1 MQTATRLIAAIT
13 LVTLTGCSETGAR
26 EADSAASD
34 QALSGAS
41 AREAIEAANARFV
54 DALLRGDVA
63 GMSANYADGAVIMMP
78 GDAAWTGRTTI
89 EGKFREL
96 LDGTTFTAARF
107 ATEDVLVGGDLA
119 VERGAGTWT
128 YTPKG
133 GKPVTDRLKYLAVWR
148 RQPDGSLR
156 IIRDINNSD
165 GPAGQ

>member
-1 MQTATRLIAAIT
+1 
-13 LVTLTGCSETGAR
+13 
-26 EADSAASD
+26 
-34 QALSGAS
+34 
-41 AREAIEAANARFV
+41 
-54 DALLRGDVA
+54 
-63 GMSANYADGAVIMMP
+63 MSANYADGAVIMMP